1 MLWDFLEWFGMRKNI
16 PILLFPPEGLLLITH
31 CLGKKYLDLGGFGVE
46 IQVGI
51 FQVFPCRVWKTGGQ
65 QVLAAGRRI
74 WSLTGRNFSQCSS
87 SLASTQIQGERCSS
101 GNSTCRRFAL
111 IFPLKIKNWECQLV
125 QWWGFL
131 NILIQF
137 AGRNSAEPAF
147 KQSFPEN

>member
-1 MLWDFLEWFGMRKNI
+1 MLWDFLEWFGMGKNI
-16 PILLFPPEGLLLITH
+16 PILLFCPEGSLLITH
-31 CLGKKYLDLGGFGVE
+31 CLGKKHLDLVKQGFCYPRVFGVE

-101 GNSTCRRFAL
+101 GNITCKRFAL

-137 AGRNSAEPAF
+137 AGRNSA
-147 KQSFPEN
+147 